1 MNLPQPPEGVLDP
14 KQPWYPGKIGEKTW
28 IVLKAKLTGGE
39 AFGNGYS
46 STVNLTSADADKLIE
61 NLKKDPRGYP
71 QFNDGGGGEVFYE
84 NQQKFQAWLVEEY
97 LEKPFRQQVDDKI
110 DAKTENVLNR
120 VFLKAHEET
129 KEVETKEE
137 VAAVIE
143 DKVEVLESILEDIN
157 PPRSEYQVSDPWEG
171 TYTTGAP
178 QATVKK
184 TKKRGRPK
192 GSKNKTSKKKKTAP
206 SGGGGQPPSPP
217 PKRSFA
223 TKMGGGLRKVGKS
236 LGKSLL
242 DKLEGGGP
250 LGENMG
256 PSVLSAG
263 IWVGKKITTAFK
275 DAKKEQ
281 ERAAEAEANGA
292 ELPPETKEKG
302 YFLKKALGYQFGGR
316 VLDQTVGAF
325 FENIPSKQSS
335 KKAGFGAQFD
345 YGDKDPKKKKQQAQ
359 QQSEIKDL
367 ASGFRSVTKSLGGV
381 NQAINQLTQTMTSLV
396 GETTRVADI
405 LEAIQNSIAGS
416 IDVEINSDNDA
427 TADTTSSGGD
437 INIGDINLGGDGKE
451 GGLDLFDILGGVD
464 DALDISRLRKRKKGL
479 GKQNPLYRKARKKGM
494 PKIPRMKT
502 PGVGRFGM
510 VKNIMNMGRVA
521 LSEGTGPVAGP
532 VNALVGEAGP
542 EVIMRASPKKLA
554 GGGVV
559 EGSGSNILA
568 TGLGTGASN
577 LMKRVQ
583 PFANVM
589 QVPFQVI
596 GAQISGALSS
606 LISAAGPF
614 SGVLAKMFSPL
625 LGGLATTFGLNKG
638 AFASELN
645 SAAMTEKQ
653 GAKELSKFFS
663 SFFKLFGIDIGGD
676 EEKEDDKKDDDS
688 GVLPG
693 AQGLLDFIAKYESG
707 GDYTKIFGGKSI
719 SGLTDK
725 TIREVVEIQKRHNAA
740 GFESAAIGKYQIMLP
755 DQYAIKAGLSL
766 DDKFSKANQDKM
778 AMVFLKESGWED
790 YKSGKMPAEKFADNV
805 AGVWA
810 ALPMPNGKSRYAK
823 VGSNKSLVTREKY
836 MKQIRASKE
845 MARGGVESTTSSF
858 TNQIRGVFEMT
869 GPDTGYRVPQDLTGG
884 QPVIGHGLEWL
895 IKMPNKFIIL
905 PGINKEYNVYRDPA
919 KAFTRY
925 EQIGRQGGVEVA
937 GLVNF
942 IDNLMAPKPT
952 GKVQYGAG
960 APARKLRGTAY
971 SEDGAEILRL
981 LGGTQIKGASLPEG
995 QITPMAIPKD
1005 TVTGTAGAT
1014 VIAMVQPII
1023 QYVPVSVPGPTT
1035 VEYVPANPFIAAKIG
1050 NEMVYLQGLS

>member
-1 MNLPQPPEGVLDP
+1 MNFPQPPEGILDP
-14 KQPWYPGKIGEKTW
+14 KQPWFPGKVGEKTW
-28 IVLKAKLTGGE
+28 VTLKAKLTGGE
-39 AFGNGYS
+39 AFGTGYS

-71 QFNDGGGGEVFYE
+71 QFNVTGGALHYE
-84 NQQKFQAWLVEEY
+84 NQQKYQAWLVEEY

-171 TYTTGAP
+171 SYTTGAP

-184 TKKRGRPK
+184 TKKKGRPK

-206 SGGGGQPPSPP
+206 SGGGGGQPPSPP

-316 VLDQTVGAF
+316 VLDQTVGTF

-335 KKAGFGAQFD
+335 KKAGFGDKFD

-367 ASGFRSVTKSLGGV
+367 ASGFRSVTKSLGGI
-381 NQAINQLTQTMTSLV
+381 NQAINQLAQTMTSLV

-427 TADTTSSGGD
+427 TADTASSGGD

-451 GGLDLFDILGGVD
+451 GGLDLLDILGGVD
-464 DALDISRLRKRKKGL
+464 DALDIANLRKKKKGL
-479 GKQNPLYRKARKKGM
+479 ARQNPLYRKARKKGM
-494 PKIPRMKT
+494 PKMKT

-521 LSEGTGPVAGP
+521 LSEGTGPVASP
-532 VNALVGEAGP
+532 VKALVGEAGP

-554 GGGVV
+554 AGGVM
-559 EGSGSNILA
+559 EGRGSNILA
-568 TGLGTGASN
+568 TGLGANDNN

-583 PFANVM
+583 PFADVM
-589 QVPFQVI
+589 GVAFQVI

-606 LISAAGPF
+606 LVSAAGPF
-614 SGVLAKMFSPL
+614 SGVIAKMFSPI
-625 LGGLATTFGLNKG
+625 LGGLATIFGLNKG
-638 AFASELN
+638 AFAAELN

-663 SFFKLFGIDIGGD
+663 NFFKLFGINVGGED
-676 EEKEDDKKDDDS
+676 EEDEEDTQTTATGDWGPLLDLIASGEGSYDSMYPSENYPEVLKMSIDELVAFQKEKKKD
-688 GVLPG
+688 GR
-693 AQGLLDFIAKYESG
+693 A
-707 GDYTKIFGGKSI
+707 
-719 SGLTDK
+719 
-725 TIREVVEIQKRHNAA
+725 
-740 GFESAAIGKYQIMLP
+740 SAAVGRYQMLHP
-755 DQYAIKAGLSL
+755 DTYAENAGL
-766 DDKFSKANQDKM
+766 KTTEIFTPANQDKM
-778 AMVFLKESGWED
+778 AAAYIENKRGGKDWREGKISDEEFG
-790 YKSGKMPAEKFADNV
+790 YKLAAE
-805 AGVWA
+805 WA
-810 ALPMPNGKSRYAK
+810 ALKQPNGVGRYDK
-823 VGSNKSLVTREKY
+823 DGRNSSKIPWEKT
-836 MKQIRASKE
+836 KE
-845 MARGGVESTTSSF
+845 ALQKIKGKPAT
-858 TNQIRGVFEMT
+858 QAARGVFQPSVFSNQVQGVFELT

-952 GKVQYGAG
+952 GRVQYGGGGTPRRTYGTDGSPEAG
-960 APARKLRGTAY
+960 
-971 SEDGAEILRL
+971 EIMRL
-981 LGGTQIKGASLPEG
+981 LGGTQVRGASLPEG
-995 QITPMAIPKD
+995 IVTPMAIPRD
-1005 TVTGTAGAT
+1005 TVTGTTGTT
-1014 VIAMVQPII
+1014 VVAMVQPII

-1035 VEYVPANPFIAAKIG
+1035 VEYVPANPFIAAKTG